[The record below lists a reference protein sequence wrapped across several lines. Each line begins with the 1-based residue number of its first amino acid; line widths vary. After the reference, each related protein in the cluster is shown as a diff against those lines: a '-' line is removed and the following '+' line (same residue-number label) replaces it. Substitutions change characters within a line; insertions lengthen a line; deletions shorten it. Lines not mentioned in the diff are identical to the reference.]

1 MRADK
6 DSTARLRLVGGRE
19 SQMLEIPD
27 DALRVAAAATSPVT
41 VDLPFRS
48 GNVMLHA
55 RLTTR
60 PGARTVLVLFH
71 GALDRQTRKPPTFI
85 TPSKTLMAAAHCLS
99 IADPSILRHP
109 RLAISWYAGD
119 QNCDTQGLVSEIIRS
134 VSEVL
139 GVSRRIYHGTSGG
152 GFAALA
158 FSHGDPDSVAV
169 VGSPQTNIESYYAL
183 AIERYRKAAWPDLA
197 EGRPLSDVITS
208 DLCKVY
214 AAGFSNTV
222 IYVQSIGDRHHYLK
236 HALPFCAAIAGT
248 KAAGRF
254 FLHSDFWG
262 RAGHVT
268 EPREYVFW
276 IKAATMLDDLDPE
289 KLLKTRFRVESSVN
303 RLQAAKGEAAA
314 KPKTFAAADLE
325 IHALL
330 AELRK
335 RKES

>member
-1 MRADK
+1 
-6 DSTARLRLVGGRE
+6 
-19 SQMLEIPD
+19 MLEIPD
-27 DALRVAAAATSPVT
+27 EALRVAAAATSPVT

-71 GALDRQTRKPPTFI
+71 GALDRKTRKPPEFVA
-85 TPSKTLMAAAHCLS
+85 PSKTLMAAAHCLS
-99 IADPSILRHP
+99 IADPLLLRYP
-109 RLAISWYAGD
+109 RLGIAWYAGD
-119 QNCDTQGLVSEIIRS
+119 QQCDTRGLVSEMIRS

-169 VGSPQTNIESYYAL
+169 VGNPQTNIEAYYPA
-183 AIERYRKAAWPDLA
+183 AIERYREAVWPDLA
-197 EGRPLSDVITS
+197 ADRPLSDVITS

-236 HALPFCAAIAGT
+236 HALPFCAAVAGT
-248 KAAGRF
+248 NTPERF
-254 FLHSDFWG
+254 LLHSDFWG
-262 RAGHVT
+262 RTGHVAQ
-268 EPREYVFW
+268 PREYVFW
-276 IKAATMLDDLDPE
+276 IKAASMLDDLDPE

-314 KPKTFAAADLE
+314 KPKTFAPADLE